1 MRITIGVAAD
11 GMPFV
16 TSDVN
21 KHKEEVVLTDIE
33 KPIVE
38 EIFSALGDI
47 ADKFHLERRT
57 EKYLSFVGPTY
68 GDDFCRLKAGVRSK
82 WISLDC
88 WGSDIGDDPRF
99 GQVENKNQR
108 HWKIP
113 INSAEDAAR
122 LSDLIKKSAQ
132 GMLSNRVE
140 NLSEAPPKPT
150 KAVERVKYT
159 FKVAGTS
166 FRTDAI
172 EDMLKEDG
180 DYYESKSYLR
190 ENYDDGDRIWQYLSE
205 YRDDVALVDE
215 PENKYDPNAIRVEV
229 GGVHIGYVKKSSTS
243 RVRNLLKKD
252 DVRVKIDIGGGPY
265 KELYE
270 DEDGKIQIKRGEIE
284 FYAKLE
290 ITAPGEPKPVVETQ
304 LPVEVQPAVETKPSA
319 ETPVAPTPATRF
331 CRYCGGKIA
340 ASAKFCTNCGRP
352 ATAPQTYQ
360 QPVQQPNVI
369 INNVNAVAVPHG
381 REKNKWVAFFLCLF
395 LGFFGVHRFYEGKIG
410 TGILYL
416 FTLGLVGF
424 GWLID
429 CIILLTK
436 PNPYYV

>member
-1 MRITIGVAAD
+1 MGIRFRKSIKLGGGTKLNLSKSGVGISA
-11 GMPFV
+11 GVKGFRVSKNTSGRSRV
-16 TSDVN
+16 TASLPGTGLSYTKEYGSSGSFGN
-21 KHKEEVVLTDIE
+21 KR
-33 KPIVE
+33 
-38 EIFSALGDI
+38 SAL
-47 ADKFHLERRT
+47 APRR
-57 EKYLSFVGPTY
+57 SH
-68 GDDFCRLKAGVRSK
+68 KAT
-82 WISLDC
+82 
-88 WGSDIGDDPRF
+88 
-99 GQVENKNQR
+99 
-108 HWKIP
+108 
-113 INSAEDAAR
+113 DAP
-122 LSDLIKKSAQ
+122 
-132 GMLSNRVE
+132 
-140 NLSEAPPKPT
+140 APEPANEITPKPT
-150 KAVERVKYT
+150 ETVERVKYT
-159 FKVAGTS
+159 FKVAGIS

-229 GGVHIGYVKKSSTS
+229 GGVHIGYVKKGSTS

-270 DEDGKIQIKRGEIE
+270 DEDGKIQIERGEIE

-331 CRYCGGKIA
+331 CRYCGDKIA
-340 ASAKFCTNCGRP
+340 ASAKFCTSCGRP
-352 ATAPQTYQ
+352 ATAPQAYQ

>member
-1 MRITIGVAAD
+1 MGIKFRKSIKLGGGTKLNLSKSGV
-11 GMPFV
+11 GISTGVKGFRVSKNTSGRSRV
-16 TSDVN
+16 TASLPGTGLSYTKEYGSSGSFGN
-21 KHKEEVVLTDIE
+21 KR
-33 KPIVE
+33 
-38 EIFSALGDI
+38 SALAPRRSHKATD
-47 ADKFHLERRT
+47 APALEPANEIT
-57 EKYLSFVGPTY
+57 
-68 GDDFCRLKAGVRSK
+68 
-82 WISLDC
+82 
-88 WGSDIGDDPRF
+88 
-99 GQVENKNQR
+99 
-108 HWKIP
+108 
-113 INSAEDAAR
+113 
-122 LSDLIKKSAQ
+122 
-132 GMLSNRVE
+132 
-140 NLSEAPPKPT
+140 PKPT
-150 KAVERVKYT
+150 EAVERVKYT
-159 FKVAGTS
+159 FKVAGIS

-229 GGVHIGYVKKSSTS
+229 GGVHIGYVKKGSTS

-270 DEDGKIQIKRGEIE
+270 DEDGKIQIERGEIE

-290 ITAPGEPKPVVETQ
+290 ITVPGEPKPVVETQ

-331 CRYCGGKIA
+331 CRYCGDKIA
-340 ASAKFCTNCGRP
+340 ASAKFCTNCGKP

>member
-1 MRITIGVAAD
+1 MGIKFRKSIKLGGGTKLNLSKSGV
-11 GMPFV
+11 GISTGVKGFRVSKNTSGRSRV
-16 TSDVN
+16 TASLPGTGLSYTKEYGSSGSFGN
-21 KHKEEVVLTDIE
+21 KR
-33 KPIVE
+33 
-38 EIFSALGDI
+38 SALAPRRSHKATD
-47 ADKFHLERRT
+47 APALEPANEIT
-57 EKYLSFVGPTY
+57 
-68 GDDFCRLKAGVRSK
+68 
-82 WISLDC
+82 
-88 WGSDIGDDPRF
+88 
-99 GQVENKNQR
+99 
-108 HWKIP
+108 
-113 INSAEDAAR
+113 
-122 LSDLIKKSAQ
+122 
-132 GMLSNRVE
+132 
-140 NLSEAPPKPT
+140 PKPT
-150 KAVERVKYT
+150 ETVERVKYT
-159 FKVAGTS
+159 FKVAGIS

-190 ENYDDGDRIWQYLSE
+190 ENYDDGDRIWRYLSE

-215 PENKYDPNAIRVEV
+215 PENEYDPNAIRVEV
-229 GGVHIGYVKKSSTS
+229 GGVHIGYVKKGSTS

-270 DEDGKIQIKRGEIE
+270 DEDGKIQIERGEIE

-331 CRYCGGKIA
+331 CRYCGDKIA
-340 ASAKFCTNCGRP
+340 ASAKFCTNCGKP

>member
-1 MRITIGVAAD
+1 MGIRFRKSIKLGGGTKLNLSKSGVGISTGAK
-11 GMPFV
+11 GFRVSKNTSGRSRV
-16 TSDVN
+16 TASLPGTGLSYTKEYGSSGSFGN
-21 KHKEEVVLTDIE
+21 KR
-33 KPIVE
+33 
-38 EIFSALGDI
+38 SAL
-47 ADKFHLERRT
+47 APRR
-57 EKYLSFVGPTY
+57 SH
-68 GDDFCRLKAGVRSK
+68 KAT
-82 WISLDC
+82 
-88 WGSDIGDDPRF
+88 
-99 GQVENKNQR
+99 
-108 HWKIP
+108 
-113 INSAEDAAR
+113 DAP
-122 LSDLIKKSAQ
+122 
-132 GMLSNRVE
+132 
-140 NLSEAPPKPT
+140 APEPANEITPKPT
-150 KAVERVKYT
+150 ETVERVKYT
-159 FKVAGTS
+159 FKVAGIS

-215 PENKYDPNAIRVEV
+215 PENEYDPNAIRVEV
-229 GGVHIGYVKKSSTS
+229 GGVHIGYVKKGSTS

-270 DEDGKIQIKRGEIE
+270 DEDGKIQIERGEIE

-290 ITAPGEPKPVVETQ
+290 ITVPGEPKPVVETQ

-319 ETPVAPTPATRF
+319 ETPVAPTLATRF
-331 CRYCGGKIA
+331 CRYCGDKIA
-340 ASAKFCTNCGRP
+340 ASAKFCTNCGKP
-352 ATAPQTYQ
+352 ATVPQTYQ

-381 REKNKWVAFFLCLF
+381 RERNKWVAFFLCLF

>member
-1 MRITIGVAAD
+1 MGIRFRKSIKLGGGTKLNLSKSGV
-11 GMPFV
+11 GISTGVKGFRVSKNTSGRSRV
-16 TSDVN
+16 TASLPGTGLSYTKEYGSSGSFGN
-21 KHKEEVVLTDIE
+21 KR
-33 KPIVE
+33 
-38 EIFSALGDI
+38 SALSP
-47 ADKFHLERRT
+47 HR
-57 EKYLSFVGPTY
+57 SH
-68 GDDFCRLKAGVRSK
+68 KAT
-82 WISLDC
+82 
-88 WGSDIGDDPRF
+88 
-99 GQVENKNQR
+99 
-108 HWKIP
+108 
-113 INSAEDAAR
+113 DAP
-122 LSDLIKKSAQ
+122 
-132 GMLSNRVE
+132 
-140 NLSEAPPKPT
+140 APEPANEITPKPT
-150 KAVERVKYT
+150 ETVERVKYT
-159 FKVAGTS
+159 FKVAGIS
-166 FRTDAI
+166 FCTDAI

-215 PENKYDPNAIRVEV
+215 PENEYDPNAIRVEV
-229 GGVHIGYVKKSSTS
+229 GGVHIGYVKKGSTS

-270 DEDGKIQIKRGEIE
+270 DEDGKIQIERGEIE

-290 ITAPGEPKPVVETQ
+290 ITAPGEPKPVVDTQ

-319 ETPVAPTPATRF
+319 ETPVAPTPATMF

>member
-1 MRITIGVAAD
+1 MGIRFRKSIKLGGGTKLNLSKSGV
-11 GMPFV
+11 GISTGVKGFRVSKNTSGRSRV
-16 TSDVN
+16 TASLPGTGLSYTKEYGSSGSFGN
-21 KHKEEVVLTDIE
+21 KR
-33 KPIVE
+33 
-38 EIFSALGDI
+38 SAL
-47 ADKFHLERRT
+47 APRR
-57 EKYLSFVGPTY
+57 SH
-68 GDDFCRLKAGVRSK
+68 KAT
-82 WISLDC
+82 
-88 WGSDIGDDPRF
+88 
-99 GQVENKNQR
+99 
-108 HWKIP
+108 
-113 INSAEDAAR
+113 DAP
-122 LSDLIKKSAQ
+122 
-132 GMLSNRVE
+132 
-140 NLSEAPPKPT
+140 APEPANEITPKPT
-150 KAVERVKYT
+150 ETVERVKYT
-159 FKVAGTS
+159 FKVAGIS

-229 GGVHIGYVKKSSTS
+229 GGVHIGYVKKGSTS

-270 DEDGKIQIKRGEIE
+270 DEDGKIQIERGEIE

-290 ITAPGEPKPVVETQ
+290 ITVPGEPKPVVETQ

-340 ASAKFCTNCGRP
+340 ASAKFCTNCGKP

-416 FTLGLVGF
+416 FTLGIVGF

>member
-113 INSAEDAAR
+113 INSAEDVAR

-140 NLSEAPPKPT
+140 NLSETPPKPT

-159 FKVAGTS
+159 FKVAGIS

-229 GGVHIGYVKKSSTS
+229 GGVHIGYVKKGSTS

-270 DEDGKIQIKRGEIE
+270 DEDGKIQIERGEIE

-304 LPVEVQPAVETKPSA
+304 PPAEIPAVQKPVTQRA
-319 ETPVAPTPATRF
+319 CATPA
-331 CRYCGGKIA
+331 
-340 ASAKFCTNCGRP
+340 
-352 ATAPQTYQ
+352 
-360 QPVQQPNVI
+360 PNKLE
-369 INNVNAVAVPHG
+369 
-381 REKNKWVAFFLCLF
+381 RNKWVAFFLCLF
-395 LGFFGVHRFYEGKIG
+395 LGGLGAHRFYEAKVG
-410 TGILYL
+410 TAILYI
-416 FTLGLVGF
+416 FTLGLFGI
-424 GWLID
+424 GWLVDLI
-429 CIILLTK
+429 IILTR
-436 PNPYYV
+436 PNPYYI

>member
-1 MRITIGVAAD
+1 MGIKFRKSIKLGGGTKLNLSKSGV
-11 GMPFV
+11 GISTGVKGFRVSKNTSGRSRV
-16 TSDVN
+16 TASLPGTGLSYTKEYGSSGSFGN
-21 KHKEEVVLTDIE
+21 KR
-33 KPIVE
+33 
-38 EIFSALGDI
+38 SALAPRRSHKATD
-47 ADKFHLERRT
+47 APALEPANEIT
-57 EKYLSFVGPTY
+57 
-68 GDDFCRLKAGVRSK
+68 
-82 WISLDC
+82 
-88 WGSDIGDDPRF
+88 
-99 GQVENKNQR
+99 
-108 HWKIP
+108 
-113 INSAEDAAR
+113 
-122 LSDLIKKSAQ
+122 
-132 GMLSNRVE
+132 
-140 NLSEAPPKPT
+140 PKPT
-150 KAVERVKYT
+150 ETVERVKYT
-159 FKVAGTS
+159 FKVAGIS

-215 PENKYDPNAIRVEV
+215 PENEYDPNAIRVEV
-229 GGVHIGYVKKSSTS
+229 GGVHIGYVKKGSTS

-270 DEDGKIQIKRGEIE
+270 DEDGKIQIERGEIE

-331 CRYCGGKIA
+331 CRYCGDKIA
-340 ASAKFCTNCGRP
+340 ASAKFCTNCGKP